1 MLTDLIL
8 PLASVMAAEEGPEPD
23 DVVAGWVGFAVFI
36 GLILAVAVLGWSLTK
51 QLKKA
56 DRAAE
61 LGLYDPSEKDER
73 AASTNGNGDST
84 GSTGS
89 SGSES
94 D

>member
-1 MLTDLIL
+1 VLTDLIL
-8 PLASVMAAEEGPEPD
+8 PLASVVAAEEGPEPD

-36 GLILAVAVLGWSLTK
+36 GLILAVAVLGWSLSK

-84 GSTGS
+84 GPSGS